1 MKKIAFVSGF
11 YCFGHQHIPDVNQK
25 FMYECLYKSAK
36 KYFLPNQDVDFIYVT
51 NCNIKIDGVTN
62 IRINKKIKGYHEM
75 LLMKILC
82 VEYLQQEYDYIF
94 VNDGDQIFVDYVG
107 DEILENDFNVV
118 KHFFSPSIRG
128 VLENMTQFVEI
139 DGDID
144 TNEWTMGNFFGG
156 KSDEFMGLL
165 NKTKEYHEKYK
176 NFYDPDNGFYTRF
189 PDEVF
194 LMKYVVEENKNYNRL
209 PAITIPNHIDGNFFV
224 SDFQDNV
231 NFYPNFTNVKLLH
244 NTKKNFDTLRQIIK
258 YYI

>member
-1 MKKIAFVSGF
+1 MEKIAFVSGF
-11 YCFGHQHIPDVNQK
+11 YCFGGNRLNDDAR
-25 FMYECLYKSAK
+25 FMYECLYNTAK
-36 KYFLPNQDVDFIYVT
+36 KYFLPNHNVEFIFVT
-51 NCNIKIDGVTN
+51 NCMTSIDGVTN
-62 IRINKKIKGYHEM
+62 IHIKKNLRGYNEM

-82 VEYLQQEYDYIF
+82 VDYLKDSYDYIF

-107 DEILENDFNVV
+107 DELLENDFNVV
-118 KHFFSPSIRG
+118 KHFFTPKIKG
-128 VLENMTQFVEI
+128 VLENMTQFVKI

-156 KSDEFMGLL
+156 KSDEFLNLL
-165 NKTKEYHEKYK
+165 KKTKEYHNKYK
-176 NFYDPDNGFYTRF
+176 DMYDPHNGFYSKF

-194 LMKYVVEENKNYNRL
+194 LAKYYVEEGRKFNWLN
-209 PAITIPNHIDGNFFV
+209 TTHIPNTEKGDFFL
-224 SDFQDNV
+224 SDYQDDV